1 MDPMGGSDFPDAAC
15 RSWVT
20 RPHDVAELRTLIEL
34 TALRKLA
41 DRGLTDEELDT
52 STRLAR
58 ATVRSA
64 RSGDITGYLEADAAF
79 HLYLLGRTGN
89 PAMADVARLLPGT
102 RVAQRRTAGERA
114 RRMEISAREH
124 GEIVALLADDMVSAA
139 SEMLRRHVAAD
150 LTGPGEA

>member
-1 MDPMGGSDFPDAAC
+1 MDPMGGSDSPDAAW
-15 RSWVT
+15 RSRVT
-20 RPHDVAELRTLIEL
+20 RPHDVAELQTLIEV

-52 STRLAR
+52 SRRLAR

-64 RSGDITGYLEADAAF
+64 RGGDLTGYLEADATF
-79 HLYLLGRTGN
+79 HLYLLGLTGH
-89 PAMADVARLLPGT
+89 PAVADVARLLPGT
-102 RVAQRRTAGERA
+102 RAAQLRTVGERA
-114 RRMEISAREH
+114 QRMEIGAGEH

-150 LTGPGEA
+150 LPHGTR